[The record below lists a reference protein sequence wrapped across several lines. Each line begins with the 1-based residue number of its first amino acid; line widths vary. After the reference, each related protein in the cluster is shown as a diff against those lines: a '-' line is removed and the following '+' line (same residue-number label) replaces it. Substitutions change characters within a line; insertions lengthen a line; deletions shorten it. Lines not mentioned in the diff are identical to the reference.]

1 MQKQVTY
8 FENLVDSF
16 KNTSDLEPQSPHFD
30 LLKFED
36 IPNRL
41 QEASG
46 SPFRLN
52 AFVVGLV
59 TGGDFDLTISNV
71 AYPMQENCLYFTS
84 PWHIRQYAHVHNWQ
98 GYLLFFTPDFIFQY
112 PQGEY
117 IFREFRF
124 FHTENG
130 IMFRTNGDQRAQ
142 LHTSLDNMYRLLRS
156 DHPEKMKMLFHYL
169 NIFLYECKT
178 MFASEVVPAATT
190 KDTTLNNFLHSLNN
204 YFIELNKGNMDKALT
219 LKYVANEMHLHPT
232 YLSNLLKQQT
242 GKTAAQLV
250 RERLILE
257 AQSLLKNTDMTV
269 AEVAYYLHFKDNSN
283 FAKFFRHQVGQSPS
297 DYREQAKRPQGS

>member
-8 FENLVDSF
+8 YENLVESF
-16 KNTSDLEPQSPHFD
+16 RNNNALEPSSPNLD
-30 LLKFED
+30 ILKFED
-36 IPNRL
+36 IPAAVKEN
-41 QEASG
+41 STN
-46 SPFRLN
+46 PYRLN
-52 AFVVGLV
+52 AFVVGYV
-59 TGGDFDLTISNV
+59 TNGNFDLNISNKEY
-71 AYPMQENCLYFTS
+71 AIGPNTIYFTS
-84 PWHIRQYAHVHNWQ
+84 PWHIRQYANIKNWQ
-98 GYLLFFTPDFIFQY
+98 GYIMFITPDFFFQH

-130 IMFRTNGDQRAQ
+130 MVIPTNEKSNLLIGSYFARMFDL
-142 LHTSLDNMYRLLRS
+142 LHSN
-156 DHPEKMKMLFHYL
+156 HPEKLNMLFHYI
-169 NIFLYECKT
+169 NIFLYECKSVFGGDFPQHNT
-178 MFASEVVPAATT
+178 S

-204 YFIELNKGNMDKALT
+204 YFMELHKGKMDKAVS
-219 LKYVANEMHLHPT
+219 LKYVANELHLHPT

-283 FAKFFRHQVGQSPS
+283 FAKFFRHQVGKSPS
-297 DYREQAKRPQGS
+297 DYREKAQAVGK

>member
-8 FENLVDSF
+8 YENLVESLQ
-16 KNTSDLEPQSPHFD
+16 NTGAVEPQSPHFEI
-30 LLKFED
+30 LRFEE

-41 QEASG
+41 QDATG
-46 SPFRLN
+46 NPFRLN

-59 TGGDFDLTISNV
+59 TDGSFDMTISNEV
-71 AYPMQENCLYFTS
+71 YHVVPNNMYFTS
-84 PWHIRQYAHVHNWQ
+84 PWHIRQYARVQSWK
-98 GYLLFFTPDFIFQY
+98 GYILFFTPEFIFQY

-130 IMFRTNGDQRAQ
+130 ILFQPTAAQ
-142 LHTSLDNMYRLLRS
+142 MKQLENSLESMHRLLHS
-156 DHPEKMKMLFHYL
+156 NHPEKMKMLFHYL

-178 MFASEVVPAATT
+178 EFSGEMVQPSNS
-190 KDTTLNNFLHSLNN
+190 KDTTLNNFLHSLNH

-219 LKYVANEMHLHPT
+219 LKYVANELHLHPT

-297 DYREQAKRPQGS
+297 DYREQAKQNKA

>member
-8 FENLVDSF
+8 YETLVESF
-16 KNTSDLEPQSPHFD
+16 RNSNALEPNSPHLD
-30 LLKFED
+30 ILKFEEITNLIQD
-36 IPNRL
+36 NY
-41 QEASG
+41 G
-46 SPFRLN
+46 NPFRLN
-52 AFVVGLV
+52 AFVVGFV
-59 TGGDFDLTISNV
+59 TEGSFNLNISNKEYGV
-71 AYPMQENCLYFTS
+71 EANSLYFTS
-84 PWHIRQYAHVHNWQ
+84 PWHIRQYSNVKDWK
-98 GYLLFFTPDFIFQY
+98 GYIMFFSPDFIFQY

-130 IMFRTNGDQRAQ
+130 MLVHPNPKTREMI
-142 LHTSLDNMYRLLRS
+142 TSHFENMYHLLRS
-156 DHPEKMKMLFHYL
+156 DHPEKLKMLFHYL
-169 NIFLYECKT
+169 NIFFYECKT
-178 MFASEVVPAATT
+178 AFAGEVTQQNGT
-190 KDTTLNNFLHSLNN
+190 KDTTLNNFLYSLNN
-204 YFIELNKGNMDKALT
+204 YFIELNKGNMDKPLT

-232 YLSNLLKQQT
+232 YLSNLLKLQT

-283 FAKFFRHQVGQSPS
+283 FAKFFRHQVGMSPS
-297 DYREQAKRPQGS
+297 EYREQALEVAK

>member
-16 KNTSDLEPQSPHFD
+16 KHTSAIEPTSPHLD
-30 LLKFED
+30 ILKFEE
-36 IPNRL
+36 IPNL
-41 QEASG
+41 IQDSAG

-52 AFVVGLV
+52 AFVIGFV
-59 TGGDFDLTISNV
+59 TGGSFKLSISNEEYDI
-71 AYPMQENCLYFTS
+71 AANQLYFTS
-84 PWHIRQYAHVHNWQ
+84 PWHIRQYSNVHDWQ
-98 GYLLFFTPDFIFQY
+98 GYILFFTPDFIFQY

-117 IFREFRF
+117 IFREFRY

-130 IMFRTNGDQRAQ
+130 MVVHPDEAKQDL
-142 LHTSLDNMYRLLRS
+142 LHRHLDNMYVLLRS
-156 DHPEKMKMLFHYL
+156 DHPEKMKMLFHYI
-169 NIFLYECKT
+169 NIFLYECK
-178 MFASEVVPAATT
+178 AAFTQNNPQTST
-190 KDTTLNNFLHSLNN
+190 KDTTLNNFLHSLNS

-250 RERLILE
+250 RERLVLE

-283 FAKFFRHQVGQSPS
+283 FAKFFRHQVGVSPS
-297 DYREQAKRPQGS
+297 DYREQAKNSG

>member
-8 FENLVDSF
+8 YESLVESLRNNSQFEPSSPNLDI
-16 KNTSDLEPQSPHFD
+16 
-30 LLKFED
+30 LKFED
-36 IPNRL
+36 IPVAAKEN
-41 QEASG
+41 S
-46 SPFRLN
+46 SNPYRLN
-52 AFVVGLV
+52 AFVVGFV
-59 TGGDFDLTISNV
+59 TKGTFKLNISNKEYEIG
-71 AYPMQENCLYFTS
+71 ANQIYFTS
-84 PWHIRQYAHVHNWQ
+84 PWHIRQYSRISGWEGFIMFIA
-98 GYLLFFTPDFIFQY
+98 PDFFFQH

-130 IMFRTNGDQRAQ
+130 MVIPTNDKSNAV
-142 LHTSLDNMYRLLRS
+142 LADYFSKMYALLKS
-156 DHPEKMKMLFHYL
+156 NHPERLNMLFHYI
-169 NIFLYECKT
+169 NIFLYECK
-178 MFASEVVPAATT
+178 FLFSADVPQQTSS

-204 YFIELNKGNMDKALT
+204 YFMELHKGKMDKAVS
-219 LKYVANEMHLHPT
+219 LKYVANELHLHPT

-297 DYREQAKRPQGS
+297 DYREKVQP

>member
-8 FENLVDSF
+8 YENLVESF
-16 KNTSDLEPQSPHFD
+16 RSNSPFEPSSPNLD
-30 LLKFED
+30 ILKFED
-36 IPNRL
+36 IPIGLKEN
-41 QEASG
+41 ATN
-46 SPFRLN
+46 PYRLN
-52 AFVVGLV
+52 AFVVGFV
-59 TGGDFDLTISNV
+59 TNGNFTLNISNKE
-71 AYPMQENCLYFTS
+71 YQITPNKLYFTS
-84 PWHIRQYAHVHNWQ
+84 PWHIRQYSQINGWE
-98 GYLLFFTPDFIFQY
+98 GYIMFITPDFFFQH

-130 IMFRTNGDQRAQ
+130 MVIPTDEKSNARIAGYFDKMFTL
-142 LHTSLDNMYRLLRS
+142 LHS
-156 DHPEKMKMLFHYL
+156 DHPEKMNMLFHFI
-169 NIFLYECKT
+169 NIFLYECKA
-178 MFASEVVPAATT
+178 MFGADVPQQTT
-190 KDTTLNNFLHSLNN
+190 SKDTTLNNFLHSLNN
-204 YFIELNKGNMDKALT
+204 YFMELHKGKMDKAIS
-219 LKYVANEMHLHPT
+219 LKYVANELHLHPT

-297 DYREQAKRPQGS
+297 DYREKARQPGA

>member
-8 FENLVDSF
+8 YENLVESF
-16 KNTSDLEPQSPHFD
+16 RNVSSLEPSSPNLD
-30 LLKFED
+30 ILKYED
-36 IPNRL
+36 IPATI
-41 QEASG
+41 QQSST
-46 SPFRLN
+46 SPYRLN
-52 AFVVGLV
+52 AFVVGFV
-59 TGGDFDLTISNV
+59 TGGDFHLSISNKEYSV
-71 AYPMQENCLYFTS
+71 GENNIYFTS
-84 PWHIRQYAHVHNWQ
+84 PWHIRQYSQINNWK
-98 GYLLFFTPDFIFQY
+98 GYIMFITPDFFFQH
-112 PQGEY
+112 PQGEF

-130 IMFRTNGDQRAQ
+130 MQINTTEKNNELIAGYFEKMYNL
-142 LHTSLDNMYRLLRS
+142 LHS
-156 DHPEKMKMLFHYL
+156 DHPERMNMLFHYI
-169 NIFLYECKT
+169 NIFLYECKHAFSANLPLQNT
-178 MFASEVVPAATT
+178 S

-204 YFIELNKGNMDKALT
+204 YFMELHKGKMEKAVS
-219 LKYVANEMHLHPT
+219 LKYVANELHLHPT

-297 DYREQAKRPQGS
+297 DYREKAQQQIS

>member
-1 MQKQVTY
+1 MMIYPDTEQMDK
-8 FENLVDSF
+8 
-16 KNTSDLEPQSPHFD
+16 
-30 LLKFED
+30 LK
-36 IPNRL
+36 
-41 QEASG
+41 
-46 SPFRLN
+46 
-52 AFVVGLV
+52 
-59 TGGDFDLTISNV
+59 
-71 AYPMQENCLYFTS
+71 
-84 PWHIRQYAHVHNWQ
+84 
-98 GYLLFFTPDFIFQY
+98 
-112 PQGEY
+112 
-117 IFREFRF
+117 
-124 FHTENG
+124 
-130 IMFRTNGDQRAQ
+130 
-142 LHTSLDNMYRLLRS
+142 TSLDHMYHLLRS

-169 NIFLYECKT
+169 NIFLYDAKT
-178 MFASEVVPAATT
+178 LFASQVVQPSGS

-204 YFIELNKGNMDKALT
+204 YFIELNKGNMDKALS

-297 DYREQAKRPQGS
+297 DYREQSKK

>member
-8 FENLVDSF
+8 YENLVESF
-16 KNTSDLEPQSPHFD
+16 RTTNAFEPNSPNLD
-30 LLKFED
+30 ILRFED
-36 IPNRL
+36 IPAELKEN
-41 QEASG
+41 STN
-46 SPFRLN
+46 PYRLN
-52 AFVVGLV
+52 AFVVGFI
-59 TGGDFDLTISNV
+59 TEGDFTLNISNKE
-71 AYPMQENCLYFTS
+71 YQITGNQIYFTS
-84 PWHIRQYAHVHNWQ
+84 PWHIRQYSNIKNWK
-98 GYLLFFTPDFIFQY
+98 GYIMFITPDFFFQH
-112 PQGEY
+112 PQGEF
-117 IFREFRF
+117 IFREFRY

-130 IMFRTNGDQRAQ
+130 MVLPTNQKSNELISGYFAKM
-142 LHTSLDNMYRLLRS
+142 HALLRS
-156 DHPEKMKMLFHYL
+156 DHPEKLNMLFHYI
-169 NIFLYECKT
+169 NIFLYECK
-178 MFASEVVPAATT
+178 AAFVAEAPQQTGS

-204 YFIELNKGNMDKALT
+204 YFMELHKGKMDKAVS
-219 LKYVANEMHLHPT
+219 LKYVANELHLHPT

-297 DYREQAKRPQGS
+297 DYREKAQSTAG

>member
-8 FENLVDSF
+8 YENLVESF
-16 KNTSDLEPQSPHFD
+16 KNNSSLEPSSPNLD
-30 LLKFED
+30 ILKYED
-36 IPNRL
+36 IPATI
-41 QEASG
+41 QQG
-46 SPFRLN
+46 STSPYRLN
-52 AFVVGLV
+52 AFVVGFV
-59 TGGDFDLTISNV
+59 TGGNFHLSISNKE
-71 AYPMQENCLYFTS
+71 YNIEGNNIYFTS
-84 PWHIRQYAHVHNWQ
+84 PWHIRQYSQISNWK
-98 GYLLFFTPDFIFQY
+98 GYIMFITPDFFFQH

-130 IMFRTNGDQRAQ
+130 MLINTTEKNNELIGGYLEKMFDL
-142 LHTSLDNMYRLLRS
+142 LHS
-156 DHPEKMKMLFHYL
+156 DHPEKMNMLFHYI
-169 NIFLYECKT
+169 NIFLYECKNAFSANLPQQST
-178 MFASEVVPAATT
+178 G

-204 YFIELNKGNMDKALT
+204 YFIELHKGKMEKAVS
-219 LKYVANEMHLHPT
+219 LKYVANELHLHPT

-297 DYREQAKRPQGS
+297 DYREKVQQHIS